1 MKRYLVSSGIAEIG
15 SATADRIV
23 DTFGAETFQAMRD
36 PVRLVTVQGISE
48 TKAEKIVASF
58 KKCQELQEYVQFL
71 ADYRIPSGKTKEV
84 YQKFSGIPD
93 ALSVLQSR
101 PYLLCMCEGI
111 TFAMIDAVQKQREGF
126 DPIHGDR
133 ICFALSAV
141 MQQNEQNG
149 HVFMQKEDLFEK
161 AVNIL
166 RTPGC
171 DRSVFFPYMQA
182 GLVYLVKNQ
191 TLIYDCGVLYRKP
204 MYLAESESA
213 EKLLRLLWDGQKQKL
228 TKDKI
233 KAALVEAENRLGLL
247 LSKEQR
253 NAVSY
258 ALTETVS
265 IITGGP
271 GTGKTC
277 LLQVL
282 ICAEE
287 MLHPEGKLTLCAPTG
302 RAARKMAESTGKV
315 AVTMHHLLEI
325 HQEEQESEEEEE
337 LKLSTD
343 LVIVDECSMVS
354 MQLLYA
360 LLKALDKGTRLVLI
374 GDCDQLPSVQA
385 GNVFADLIGSQV
397 FPVTYLAKTFRQ
409 KQGSA
414 ILTNASCINRG
425 QGRFLWNTDCMLCQ
439 TWQEEDTLD
448 GLLQVIR
455 ALQKQ
460 GISSKAMQ
468 VLLSLIHI

>member
-1 MKRYLVSSGIAEIG
+1 MQELAIRAVPVQVRCEFDDYQVVVYETEAGELTAVGSLLCTEGECVLHGNFSQHKKYGKQFQVTYCEEVLPTTSEGMKRYLVSSGIAEIG

-149 HVFMQKEDLFEK
+149 HVFMQKEALFEK
-161 AVNIL
+161 TGNIL
-166 RTPGC
+166 QIPGC
-171 DRSVFFPYMQA
+171 DRAVFLPYMQA

-233 KAALVEAENRLGLL
+233 DAALVEAEKRQKLA

-271 GTGKTC
+271 GT
-277 LLQVL
+277 
-282 ICAEE
+282 
-287 MLHPEGKLTLCAPTG
+287 
-302 RAARKMAESTGKV
+302 
-315 AVTMHHLLEI
+315 
-325 HQEEQESEEEEE
+325 
-337 LKLSTD
+337 
-343 LVIVDECSMVS
+343 
-354 MQLLYA
+354 
-360 LLKALDKGTRLVLI
+360 
-374 GDCDQLPSVQA
+374 
-385 GNVFADLIGSQV
+385 
-397 FPVTYLAKTFRQ
+397 
-409 KQGSA
+409 
-414 ILTNASCINRG
+414 
-425 QGRFLWNTDCMLCQ
+425 
-439 TWQEEDTLD
+439 
-448 GLLQVIR
+448 
-455 ALQKQ
+455 
-460 GISSKAMQ
+460 
-468 VLLSLIHI
+468 

>member
-1 MKRYLVSSGIAEIG
+1 MQELAIRAVPVQVRCEFDDYQVVVYETEAGELTAVGSLLCTEGECVLHGNFSQHKKYGKQFQVTYCEEVLPTTSEGMKRYLVSSGIAEIG

-233 KAALVEAENRLGLL
+233 DAALVEAEKRQKLA

-325 HQEEQESEEEEE
+325 RQEEQEREEEEE

-374 GDCDQLPSVQA
+374 GDCS
-385 GNVFADLIGSQV
+385 
-397 FPVTYLAKTFRQ
+397 TT
-409 KQGSA
+409 
-414 ILTNASCINRG
+414 
-425 QGRFLWNTDCMLCQ
+425 
-439 TWQEEDTLD
+439 
-448 GLLQVIR
+448 
-455 ALQKQ
+455 
-460 GISSKAMQ
+460 
-468 VLLSLIHI
+468 